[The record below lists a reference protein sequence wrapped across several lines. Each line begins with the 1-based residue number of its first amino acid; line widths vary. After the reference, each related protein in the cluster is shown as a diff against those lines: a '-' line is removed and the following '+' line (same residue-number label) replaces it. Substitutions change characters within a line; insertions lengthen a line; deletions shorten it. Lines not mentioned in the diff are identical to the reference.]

1 MDFGLS
7 AGILAQGQSGN
18 ILRRLGRE
26 RSGQGFFFPILNHLP
41 IFAMRLIQRVYA
53 GLAPTD
59 VVAMGFVRGVCKPR
73 VVSYRSEW
81 KSLVLS

>member
-53 GLAPTD
+53 GSP
-59 VVAMGFVRGVCKPR
+59 M
-73 VVSYRSEW
+73 SYIIPASGRLDE
-81 KSLVLS
+81 